1 MYTTELRWG
10 NISKS
15 ATGFYECRYTE
26 SLRRNV
32 AVQFYHMIVQ
42 EAQAPRLKS
51 KLSKKKQKKT
61 IVEIKEGKEAS
72 LECHL
77 EEGAPTPTVS
87 WYKVSN

>member
-1 MYTTELRWG
+1 
-10 NISKS
+10 
-15 ATGFYECRYTE
+15 
-26 SLRRNV
+26 
-32 AVQFYHMIVQ
+32 MIVQ
-42 EAQAPRLKS
+42 EAQAPHLKS

-87 WYKVSN
+87 WFKVSN

>member
-1 MYTTELRWG
+1 
-10 NISKS
+10 
-15 ATGFYECRYTE
+15 
-26 SLRRNV
+26 
-32 AVQFYHMIVQ
+32 MIVQ
-42 EAQAPRLKS
+42 EAQAPHLKS

-72 LECHL
+72 LECPL